1 MKLLKF
7 ASIDIGSNAVRL
19 LFVNVMEDG
28 GASTLKKSSII
39 RMPVRLGDPVFE
51 NHIIPKNKMEMLAD
65 TMSAFK
71 LLMKV
76 ENVVAYRACA
86 TSAMR
91 EATNNVEVIDFVKKQ
106 SGMDIEIIDGKDEA
120 QIILQSNFAS
130 NTDINST
137 YIYVDVGG
145 GSTEITVLSN
155 NEVVSSHSFNIG
167 TLRLLKKKVSKKEKE
182 DMKQLMNELGS
193 RYRKAILIGTGGNI
207 NKYFKLSGKK
217 EGKPLSYYHLLELF
231 DSIRSLTYND
241 RMKELGLNPDRADVI
256 IPAGEIFLNIM
267 KWSNLKNI
275 HIPKTGLSDGI
286 IKQLYFEYQKESKQS
301 AVSSKQLAMDKSA
314 TSNE

>member
-28 GASTLKKSSII
+28 GNSILKKSSII
-39 RMPVRLGDPVFE
+39 RMPVRLGDVVFE
-51 NHIIPKNKMEMLAD
+51 SQVIPKNKMEQLAD
-65 TMSAFK
+65 TLSAFK

-91 EATNNVEVIDFVKKQ
+91 EASNNAEVIHFVKQQ
-106 SGMDIEIIDGKDEA
+106 SGIDIEVIDGKDEA
-120 QIILQSNFAS
+120 QIILESNFGNKPDDNA
-130 NTDINST
+130 T

-155 NEVVSSHSFNIG
+155 NEIVRSESFNIG
-167 TLRLLKKKVSKKEKE
+167 TIRLLKKRVGKKEKE
-182 DMKQLMNELGS
+182 DMKLLMNELGAK
-193 RYRKAILIGTGGNI
+193 YKKAILIGTGGNI
-207 NKYFKLSGKK
+207 NKYFKISGKK
-217 EGKPLSYYHLLELF
+217 MGKPLSYYHLLELY
-231 DSIRSLTYND
+231 DSIRSLTYNE
-241 RMKELGLNPDRADVI
+241 RMKQIGLNPDRADVI
-256 IPAGEIFLNIM
+256 VPAGEIFLNIM
-267 KWSNLKNI
+267 KWSGSKNI

-286 IKQLYFEYQKESKQS
+286 IKLLYSKYQERKK
-301 AVSSKQLAMDKSA
+301 
-314 TSNE
+314 

>member
-28 GASTLKKSSII
+28 GASVLKKSSII

-51 NHIIPKNKMEMLAD
+51 NRIIPQNKMEQLAD
-65 TMSAFK
+65 TLSAFK

-91 EATNNVEVIDFVKKQ
+91 EALNNCEVIDFVKQ
-106 SGMDIEIIDGKDEA
+106 QCGIDIEIIDGKDEA
-120 QIILQSNFAS
+120 RIIVDSNFAKKTE
-130 NTDINST
+130 NNST

-155 NEVVSSHSFNIG
+155 NEVVRSHSFNIG
-167 TLRLLKKKVSKKEKE
+167 TIRLLKKKVSKTEKE
-182 DMKQLMNELGS
+182 DMKELMKEIGA
-193 RYRKAILIGTGGNI
+193 RYKKAILIGTGGNI
-207 NKYFKLSGKK
+207 NKYFKLSGKM
-217 EGKPLSYYHLLELF
+217 EGKPLSYYHLLELY
-231 DSIRSLTYND
+231 DSIHSLSYNE
-241 RMKELGLNPDRADVI
+241 RMKQLGLNPDRADVI

-267 KWSNLKNI
+267 KWSGQKNI

-286 IKQLYFEYQKESKQS
+286 IMQLYSEYQNNG
-301 AVSSKQLAMDKSA
+301 KSMK
-314 TSNE
+314 

>member
-19 LFVNVMEDG
+19 LFVNVMEDAG
-28 GASTLKKSSII
+28 ESILKKSSII
-39 RMPVRLGDPVFE
+39 RMPVRLGDAVFE
-51 NHIIPKNKMEMLAD
+51 KQIIPKNKMEQLAD

-91 EATNNVEVIDFVKKQ
+91 EATNNAEVIGFVKKQ
-106 SGMDIEIIDGKDEA
+106 SGIDIEIIDGKDEA
-120 QIILQSNFAS
+120 QIILQSNFAD
-130 NTDINST
+130 NPDINST

-167 TLRLLKKKVSKKEKE
+167 TIRLLKKKVNKNEKDE
-182 DMKQLMNELGS
+182 MKLLMNDLGS
-193 RYRKAILIGTGGNI
+193 KYRKAILIGTGGNI

-217 EGKPLSYYHLLELF
+217 EGKPLSYYHLLELY
-231 DSIRSLTYND
+231 DSIRSLSYND

-286 IKQLYFEYQKESKQS
+286 IKQLYVEYQKGSRQS
-301 AVSSKQLAMDKSA
+301 TVSSWQ
-314 TSNE
+314 